1 MERGL
6 LWLPLL
12 ILFIWLVWSG
22 NREYLKV
29 KFYQSWSE
37 QFDQAKYDIY
47 SVLGKKGDLI
57 TWGKPTS
64 EGIINQSTFSLPQI
78 KQINLVVKDKVIE
91 IDDAPEKGEAG
102 LQFLLADNRIINVP
116 FTDIDLTVKWFNYLQ
131 KFR

>member
-57 TWGKPTS
+57 TWGKPTT
-64 EGIINQSTFSLPQI
+64 EGIIDQSTFSLQQI
-78 KQINLVVKDKVIE
+78 EQINLIVKDKVIAIE
-91 IDDAPEKGEAG
+91 DAPEKGEAS
-102 LQFLLADNRIINVP
+102 LQFVLADNRTINVP
-116 FTDIDLTVKWFNYLQ
+116 FTDIDLTIKWFNYLQ